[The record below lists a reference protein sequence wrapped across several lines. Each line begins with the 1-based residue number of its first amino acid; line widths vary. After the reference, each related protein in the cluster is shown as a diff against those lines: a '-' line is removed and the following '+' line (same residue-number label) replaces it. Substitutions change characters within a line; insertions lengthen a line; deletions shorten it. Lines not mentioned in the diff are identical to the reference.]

1 MLNLNMNSS
10 NLKILALL
18 FIKIVIFC
26 SCQNEIKKNVENSSK
41 INKLLLESNDLLSD
55 NKLRKESANQLL
67 GILKTKRNDSL
78 TRILYFKLAD
88 RYFNLYE
95 DLKFKDVSEIV
106 FKLSKKS
113 KDSVSIAKSLKYLG
127 DYHYNIFQNDS
138 AYFYLTKSE
147 KTYQK
152 IKYKIDLTEIQL
164 YKANILLFEKDFAGC
179 EIAII
184 NILKKALKEK
194 NNRLIYDCYITLG
207 NALDGLNDFDK
218 SLEYFNKALKVSDKL
233 INDSQFLSLK
243 SQTYNYIGTAY
254 NKNQSYKKA
263 ISYFEKGLK
272 ISNSKK
278 IEPFLYANLI
288 NNLGYSKFKLADISA
303 INQLNEAYKIRDSLK
318 NIPGI
323 VSSKIN
329 LSEYYLYQKD
339 TAKALVFGN
348 DAKIMAH
355 ENKIFEDELKTLEL
369 LAKIDP
375 KNNEIYN
382 SRFIKLTD
390 SLQNNERATRN
401 KFARIEFETDEILN
415 EKNSIEIEKDKIS
428 SQRWLILGSC
438 LLVLIFAGLLYF
450 TKMQHSRNKVL
461 EFEKEQ
467 QIANEAIYQLMLD
480 QQSKIDEGRNAEK
493 KRISQELHDGI
504 IGKLASI
511 RLNLFVLSKRNDQ
524 ETIDNCLVHINKI
537 IGIENEIQAI
547 SRDLAKDIFL
557 EKDSFKI
564 IIQELFQ
571 NQALISNL
579 KYTIDIDNKI
589 NWENIASTTK
599 MHLYRIFQES
609 LQNINKYANAKN
621 VNLKIYQ
628 SDGQVFVSVS
638 DNGKGFDVLN
648 IKNGIGLKNM
658 KSRSDLIS
666 GMLKIDSKKDKG
678 TCLSLVFPI

>member
-1 MLNLNMNSS
+1 MNSS

-41 INKLLLESNDLLSD
+41 INKLLLESIDLLSD

-67 GILKTKRNDSL
+67 DVLKTKKNDSL

-113 KDSVSIAKSLKYLG
+113 KDSISIAKSLKYLG

-138 AYFYLTKSE
+138 AYFYFTKSE

-218 SLEYFNKALKVSDKL
+218 SLEYYNRAFQVTTKLKE
-233 INDSQFLSLK
+233 DSQYLSLK
-243 SQTYNYIGTAY
+243 SQTYYYIGCTY
-254 NKNQSYKKA
+254 NKNKEYQKA
-263 ISYFEKGLK
+263 ISYFEKGLNFN
-272 ISNSKK
+272 NSKK
-278 IEPFLYANLI
+278 LETYLYANFI
-288 NNLGYSKFKLADISA
+288 NNLGYSKFKLGDKSA
-303 INQLNEAYKIRDSLK
+303 INQFNKALQILDSLK

-382 SRFIKLTD
+382 NRFIKLTD

-547 SRDLAKDIFL
+547 SRDLEKDIFL

-579 KYTIDIDNKI
+579 KYTIDIDHKI

-621 VNLKIYQ
+621 VDLKIYQ